1 MALLL
6 DMLLGFCQNY
16 FGFTFLANQYYAAL
30 FIVGMFVI
38 LAQVILLG
46 FNIYL
51 RHLAK
56 RTTTQFDDLIFDQTK
71 QPLFVFILIFGV
83 RLALEHVGVI
93 GSFTN
98 LIDSALAMIFLYL
111 VVRVTDVAIQ
121 TWGDVV
127 AKKTDTPIDEI
138 LLPFLHKI
146 VKAVFVI
153 IGIIWLLHI
162 WGVDITPY
170 LAGAGIA
177 GIILGLAL
185 QDSLK
190 NILGGI
196 SLLLDKTYQVGDK
209 VALENGE
216 IGQISDIGLRST
228 KMVTYDNEVLYVP
241 NGYMANSRVRNYTR
255 PDPSVRVKVDFGV
268 EYGSD
273 VGHVQKVVLKV
284 IDSIEGVKKEPV
296 PAVNFLSMGD
306 FALKFRATFWV
317 ETWGL
322 EFPRKVEATEKIYNA
337 LNKAKIGIPF
347 PTQTVL
353 LSKAGRVS
361 RSSRKSVQIFKVKE

>member
-1 MALLL
+1 MAVLL
-6 DMLLGFCQNY
+6 DMFLGFCVNTL
-16 FGFTFLANQYYAAL
+16 GLTFLSNIYYAAL
-30 FIVGMFVI
+30 FIVALFVI
-38 LAQVILLG
+38 IAQVVLLI
-46 FNIYL
+46 FNLYL
-51 RHLAK
+51 KHIAK
-56 RTTTQFDDLIFDQTK
+56 KTTTNFDDMIFDQTK
-71 QPLFVFILIFGV
+71 NPLFIFIVIIGV
-83 RLALEHVGVI
+83 KFALEHMQIMGP
-93 GSFTN
+93 FTKFV
-98 LIDSALAMIFLYL
+98 DSALAILFLYL
-111 VVRVTDVAIQ
+111 LTRLVDVAIQ
-121 TWGDVV
+121 TWGEVV

-146 VKAVFVI
+146 VKVLFVI
-153 IGIIWLLHI
+153 IGIIWMLHI

-209 VALENGE
+209 IALENGE
-216 IGQISDIGLRST
+216 IGQIADIGLRST

-273 VGHVQKVVLKV
+273 VKFVQKTVLKV
-284 IDSIEGVKKEPV
+284 IGSIDGVKDEPA

-317 ETWGL
+317 KTWTE
-322 EFPRKVEATEKIYNA
+322 EFPKKVEATEKIYNA

-353 LSKAGRVS
+353 LSKSKSGRT
-361 RSSRKSVQIFKVKE
+361 SRKLVPMVKKGA